1 MIGTDT
7 KVSRFMAMNQQ
18 GILTHCDK
26 IILLSHIY
34 DTVGNFCS
42 AQWKK
47 GYQNGKQIP
56 SVCLENIQKC
66 HFLWPRILAH

>member
-18 GILTHCDK
+18 GILAHWGK
-26 IILLSHIY
+26 VLFLSHIY
-34 DTVGNFCS
+34 ETVGQFYS

-47 GYQNGKQIP
+47 GYQNGKQIL
-56 SVCLENIQKC
+56 SAWLEQIQKC
-66 HFLWPRILAH
+66 YLLWP